1 MRWVEIDSEREKK
14 LRDALWMSEK
24 GQSLLY
30 LMSEKRVVLGD
41 ETYLFSGRT
50 DRFDRL
56 ITMSSW
62 IEFDNA
68 SVVGSK
74 WVSSRSANLKM
85 GLSRGGAVTVLN
97 DGETGL
103 PLLAYEGSA
112 VSLARTAMVACVSLE
127 FLFGLVG
134 PKSVTLLGAGRVHD
148 WQADYLRQ
156 LWPKIELFVY
166 DMDAIRRK
174 EFAKKHRATELP
186 SLRDGLAIGE
196 VLSLATAG
204 SGSVG
209 WLSAKDELVAKVLLN
224 TSLRD
229 IQPRVVSKFPVVV
242 VDEHS
247 FAVSQGTPYD
257 LAWKAGWVQR
267 EVSLVDLV
275 VKRVS
280 ISDFPVLVNPMGL
293 PLWDVG
299 IGYFLFRRE
308 FNEELKN
315 ELSASRAEVR
325 VEA

>member
-1 MRWVEIDSEREKK
+1 MRWVEIDAEREKK

-24 GQSLLY
+24 VQSLLH
-30 LMSEKRVVLGD
+30 LMKEKRVVLGD
-41 ETYLFSGRT
+41 ETYLYSGRP

-62 IEFDNA
+62 IEMESF

-74 WVSSRSANLKM
+74 WVSSRSANLKI
-85 GLSRGGAVTVLN
+85 GLPRGGAVTVLN

-134 PKSVTLLGAGRVHD
+134 PRSMTLLGAGRVHD
-148 WQADYLRQ
+148 WQANYVRQ
-156 LWPKIELFVY
+156 LWPKTELFVY
-166 DMDAIRRK
+166 DTDTVRRK
-174 EFAKKHRATELP
+174 EFAEKYRATELTQM
-186 SLRDGLAIGE
+186 RDGLLVGE

-204 SGSVG
+204 PKSVG
-209 WLSAKDELVAKVLLN
+209 WISSRDKLFSEVLLN

-247 FAVSQGTPYD
+247 FAASQGTPYD
-257 LAWKAGWVQR
+257 LAWRAGWVQR

-275 VKRVS
+275 VDRVQ

-293 PLWDVG
+293 PMWDVG
-299 IGYFLFRRE
+299 IGYYLFRRE
-308 FNEELKN
+308 FVEELKG
-315 ELSASRAEVR
+315 VR
-325 VEA
+325 SVDEALKVGA